1 MRLFQFPKPPPQRR
15 RRRKKSHKWIDK
27 AKAEVKQMPSL
38 ANLEQD
44 ILVKAAILSA
54 AGHYSLKLADFR
66 CQSRE
71 DVLFVQNMIW
81 VIEALQNRYPRYLQY
96 AKWVAI
102 KRAVD
107 MIEGPGKRYRKDDD
121 TEQMLSAQ
129 VVEPSPDIETLMED
143 EWDWHWSNYSKR
155 KRAEKLNTSSPISR
169 FLSDFNDLL
178 NAAINS
184 NQPQDNMT
192 KTIAVDIDG
201 KGTFIEMT
209 PDEYAMWKTL
219 TKRQQPPDQ

>member
-1 MRLFQFPKPPPQRR
+1 
-15 RRRKKSHKWIDK
+15 
-27 AKAEVKQMPSL
+27 
-38 ANLEQD
+38 
-44 ILVKAAILSA
+44 
-54 AGHYSLKLADFR
+54 
-66 CQSRE
+66 
-71 DVLFVQNMIW
+71 MIW

-107 MIEGPGKRYRKDDD
+107 MIEGPGKRYRKDED
-121 TEQMLSAQ
+121 TNRGFLTQE
-129 VVEPSPDIETLMED
+129 VEPSPDIETLMED

-219 TKRQQPPDQ
+219 TKRQQPLGQ

>member
-1 MRLFQFPKPPPQRR
+1 
-15 RRRKKSHKWIDK
+15 
-27 AKAEVKQMPSL
+27 
-38 ANLEQD
+38 
-44 ILVKAAILSA
+44 
-54 AGHYSLKLADFR
+54 
-66 CQSRE
+66 
-71 DVLFVQNMIW
+71 
-81 VIEALQNRYPRYLQY
+81 
-96 AKWVAI
+96 
-102 KRAVD
+102 
-107 MIEGPGKRYRKDDD
+107 
-121 TEQMLSAQ
+121 
-129 VVEPSPDIETLMED
+129 MED
-143 EWDWHWSNYSKR
+143 EWDWHWSNYSKW

>member
-1 MRLFQFPKPPPQRR
+1 
-15 RRRKKSHKWIDK
+15 
-27 AKAEVKQMPSL
+27 MPSL

-44 ILVKAAILSA
+44 ILVKAAILST
-54 AGHYSLKLADFR
+54 AGHYSFGLTDFR
-66 CQSRE
+66 CQSQD

-107 MIEGPGKRYRKDDD
+107 MIEGPGKRYRKGQD
-121 TEQMLSAQ
+121 TDRGLDTPE
-129 VVEPSPDIETLMED
+129 VEPSPDIEELMED
-143 EWDWHWSNYSKR
+143 EWDLHWSNYSKR
-155 KRAEKLNTSSPISR
+155 KMSEKLNTSSPISR
-169 FLSDFNDLL
+169 FLSDFTDLI
-178 NAAINS
+178 NAAIKS
-184 NQPQDNMT
+184 NQPQD
-192 KTIAVDIDG
+192 KPEKSFAVDFDG

-219 TKRQQPPDQ
+219 TKRQQPPGQN